1 MSNRVRRPGK
11 KRRGMPIGEALDKY
25 FESHGIKR
33 RIQQASIIPE
43 WPQLVGPK
51 IAEVTTPHEVLQNGT
66 LVVSVTSAAWMQ
78 ELQMM
83 SPEIIRQLAR
93 RGKRIKRILWRAE

>member
-1 MSNRVRRPGK
+1 MNNKGRRAGGK
-11 KRRGMPIGEALDKY
+11 SRGVPIGEALDKY

-33 RIQQASIIPE
+33 RMQQASIIPE
-43 WPQLVGPK
+43 WSQLVGPK
-51 IAEVTTPHEVLQNGT
+51 IAQVTTPHEVLQNGT
-66 LVVSVTSAAWMQ
+66 LVVSVKSAAWMQ

-83 SPEIIRQLAR
+83 SPVIIKQLAK